1 MKKYKSIVLTGGG
14 TMGHV
19 TPNLSILPELMNN
32 FENIFYIGSYN
43 GIEKDKIASFNKK
56 LRPSQKRVEY
66 IGIPTVKVDRVK
78 WYKNFTVPFK
88 LLKGIREAKHA
99 LRHANPDV
107 VFSKGGFVAVPV
119 VIASHQ
125 LHIPVVIHESDLS
138 LGLAN
143 KVSAKFA
150 TTVCTTFPETAKK
163 TVNGIYTGSP
173 INSKLFLGDANRT
186 KEKYKLHPALK
197 TITITGGSLGS
208 EPINNAILE
217 VLPYLTLKYN
227 VIHLTGKGK
236 KVNFKHANYHQLEFS
251 DDIGSIFKASD
262 LVISRAGSN
271 TIFELASLKIPMLLI
286 PLPKSASRGDQIDNA
301 NYFQSLG
308 IANVIAQENLPFAF
322 KESIEETIQNLHK
335 YKKELNRLTF
345 PDGKS
350 KIINEIY
357 KAVDKKPELKKWYW
371 NNVFTML

>member
-19 TPNLSILPELMNN
+19 TPNLSILPDLMNT
-32 FENIFYIGSYN
+32 FENICYIGSYA
-43 GIEKDKIASFNKK
+43 GIEKDKIMSFNKRLK
-56 LRPSQKRVEY
+56 PHQKSIEY
-66 IGIPTVKVDRVK
+66 VGIQTVKIDRVK
-78 WYKNFTVPFK
+78 WHKNLAVPFK

-99 LRHANPDV
+99 LKNANPDV
-107 VFSKGGFVAVPV
+107 IFSKGGFVSVPV
-119 VIASHQ
+119 VIAAHK
-125 LHIPVVIHESDLS
+125 LHIPIVIHESDLS

-143 KVSAKFA
+143 KIAAKYA

-163 TVNGIYTGSP
+163 TVNGMYTGSP
-173 INSKLFLGDANRT
+173 INPKLFLGDANRV
-186 KEKYKLHPALK
+186 KEKYKLHPSLK

-208 EPINNAILE
+208 APINDALVEI
-217 VLPYLTLKYN
+217 LPYLTLKYN

-236 KVNFKHANYHQLEFS
+236 KVNFKHTNYHQLEFS

-271 TIFELASLKIPMLLI
+271 TIFELATLKTPMLLI

-301 NYFQSLG
+301 NYFKSLG
-308 IANVIAQENLPFAF
+308 IANVIEQENLNSSF
-322 KESIEETIQNLHK
+322 KDAVEKTIENLYK
-335 YKKELNRLTF
+335 YKKELNKLSF

-350 KIINEIY
+350 RIINEIY
-357 KAVDKKPELKKWYW
+357 KAVEKKPELKK
-371 NNVFTML
+371 